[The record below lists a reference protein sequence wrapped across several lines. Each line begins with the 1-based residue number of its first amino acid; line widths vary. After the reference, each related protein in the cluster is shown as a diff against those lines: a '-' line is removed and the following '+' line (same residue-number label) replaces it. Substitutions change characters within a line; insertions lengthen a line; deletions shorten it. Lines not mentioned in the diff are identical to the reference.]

1 MSLIQDDEQS
11 GGEVDSHNEEAGVP
25 HTAASVQ
32 RLVTGKNYGNNC
44 LSILCCLLL
53 LFDCMRLP
61 CFPVFSFSSFFLSFF
76 LSFILFS
83 PVVFSPYLLSCRL
96 SLEVELCKH

>member
-32 RLVTGKNYGNNC
+32 RLVTGKNYGNNSLYP
-44 LSILCCLLL
+44 LS
-53 LFDCMRLP
+53 
-61 CFPVFSFSSFFLSFF
+61 SSF
-76 LSFILFS
+76 
-83 PVVFSPYLLSCRL
+83 VF
-96 SLEVELCKH
+96 

>member
-32 RLVTGKNYGNNC
+32 RLLTGKNYGNNC
-44 LSILCCLLL
+44 LSILCRLLL
-53 LFDCMRLP
+53 CFDGMRLP
-61 CFPVFSFSSFFLSFF
+61 CFPVFSFSSFFLSF
-76 LSFILFS
+76 ILFS
-83 PVVFSPYLLSCRL
+83 PVVSRPIC
-96 SLEVELCKH
+96 

>member
-44 LSILCCLLL
+44 LSILCRLLL
-53 LFDCMRLP
+53 LFDGMRLP
-61 CFPVFSFSSFFLSFF
+61 CFPIFSFSSFFLSFVYPILSRRF
-76 LSFILFS
+76 LAIF
-83 PVVFSPYLLSCRL
+83 
-96 SLEVELCKH
+96 VELPSIS

>member
-44 LSILCCLLL
+44 LSIFC
-53 LFDCMRLP
+53 RLP
-61 CFPVFSFSSFFLSFF
+61 LCFDGMYMFPCLFLFFFLSFVYP
-76 LSFILFS
+76 IFS
-83 PVVFSPYLLSCRL
+83 RRFSLYLLSCRL
-96 SLEVELCKH
+96 SLEVELCKHH